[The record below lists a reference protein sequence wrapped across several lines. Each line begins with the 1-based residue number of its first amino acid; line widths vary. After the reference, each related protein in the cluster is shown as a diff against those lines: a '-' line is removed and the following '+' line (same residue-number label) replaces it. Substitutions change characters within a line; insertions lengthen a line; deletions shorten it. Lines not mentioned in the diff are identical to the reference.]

1 MIGYRIAAK
10 DDLRGILALYRSW
23 ADEEQAAGHK
33 IEIAAAEAVFQRAI
47 ANGAVYFIAT
57 DNDTIIASCY
67 VAVIPN
73 LTWSGRSI
81 AFIENVITDKQYRRQ
96 GIGKAVMLMAL
107 DYAKNCGCY
116 KVTLQSNAKRCE
128 AHGFYRAMGF
138 DGGTKLAFEMRL
150 QKKVQN
156 KEYAREWLGDN
167 TGGKDEKNFARLPA
181 FGPEDIRDLI
191 PSRPS
196 DMNKTDR
203 GRILVAGGSENYP
216 GAAALSTRAAL
227 RSGSGIVSLL
237 SLPQVCFV
245 CASRLPEAVQLP
257 ADRPSWLE
265 TALKELPR
273 TNAAVAGPG
282 LGRSAEA
289 IAFATELWK
298 TWNRPLLM
306 DGDALYALAVSPE
319 QENLPPRQNT
329 VLTPHEGEAA
339 RLLAATPEYVRQN
352 RAEAAERLS
361 RRWGCVLLKGEGT
374 IVASNGGAAYNGR
387 NPVRMARLS
396 QGGPELSVPGSGD
409 VLSGCIGAFLAQGL
423 EPFEAACFG
432 GTLHGM
438 AGARLK
444 ARKGVDGILA
454 SEIADELPFV
464 LRQGRG
470 PWTRYGYDES
480 ERSCRPLGGIEE
492 I

>member
-10 DDLRGILALYRSW
+10 DDLRGILTLYRSW
-23 ADEEQAAGHK
+23 ADEEQAAGHE

-57 DNDTIIASCY
+57 DNDIVIASCY
-67 VAVIPN
+67 VAVIQN
-73 LTWSGRSI
+73 LTWGGRSI

-96 GIGKAVMLMAL
+96 GIGKTVMLMAL
-107 DYAKNCGCY
+107 DYAKDCGCY

-150 QKKVQN
+150 QKKVQK
-156 KEYAREWLGDN
+156 KEYAREWFGDN
-167 TGGKDEKNFARLPA
+167 TGRKDEKNFARLPE

-237 SLPQVCFV
+237 SLPQVCLA

-257 ADRPSWLE
+257 AERPSWLE

-289 IAFATELWK
+289 LAFAAELWK
-298 TWNRPLLM
+298 TWDRPLLM

-319 QENLPPRQNT
+319 PEPKKLPPRQNA

-339 RLLAATPEYVRQN
+339 RLLAATPEDVRRN

-374 IVASNGGAAYNGR
+374 IVASSGAAAHI
-387 NPVRMARLS
+387 RMARLS

-423 EPFEAACFG
+423 EPFEAACLG

-438 AGARLK
+438 AGASLK

-464 LRQGRG
+464 LRSLR
-470 PWTRYGYDES
+470 TEAS
-480 ERSCRPLGGIEE
+480 SL
-492 I
+492 